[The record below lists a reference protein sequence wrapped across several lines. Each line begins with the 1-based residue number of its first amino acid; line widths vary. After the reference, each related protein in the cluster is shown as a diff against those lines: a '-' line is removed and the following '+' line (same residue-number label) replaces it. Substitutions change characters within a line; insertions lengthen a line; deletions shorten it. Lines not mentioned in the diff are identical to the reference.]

1 MHSAYLKLICVTAL
15 VVAGCA
21 MFIVM
26 TRAHWWK
33 KVNGARVVY
42 DGQNLPSADVFRSPN
57 GELLVNL
64 SKLPDERA
72 LFVIYPSENKV
83 GLPNEK
89 HFIFLPGY
97 AYSRYVTPLV
107 VFMNSVKA
115 ETDPKV
121 VVSQDSVEF
130 TTLRERRVQI
140 IVPSATIR

>member
-1 MHSAYLKLICVTAL
+1 MHLRYVKTFSVIVLLVTGCVLIA
-15 VVAGCA
+15 
-21 MFIVM
+21 VM
-26 TRAHWWK
+26 TRGHWWK
-33 KVNGARVVY
+33 KLSGAQVVY
-42 DGQNLPSADVFRSPN
+42 DGKTLSNASVYRSPN

-64 SKLPDERA
+64 TDVSDERT

-89 HFIFLPGY
+89 HFILLPGY
-97 AYSRYVTPLV
+97 AYSRYVSPLV

-121 VVSQDSVEF
+121 VVSQNSVEF

-140 IVPSATIR
+140 ILS